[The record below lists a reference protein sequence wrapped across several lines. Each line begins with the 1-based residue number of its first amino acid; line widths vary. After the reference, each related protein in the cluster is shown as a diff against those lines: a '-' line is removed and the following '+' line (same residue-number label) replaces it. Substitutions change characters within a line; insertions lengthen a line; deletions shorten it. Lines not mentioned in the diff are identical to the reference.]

1 MANSS
6 STSAIA
12 AKLRRSRGVKKA
24 NRTPELRNTWLASY
38 GTHRHPCSTSR
49 CVHKRCSTLDRMVT
63 LHCIKLNRPIP
74 LFPCETSRKNTLSL
88 RRAYAVL
95 TPCLRLSASLMFRLL
110 SLRVSGLS
118 SSISLT
124 LSLSLSNSLS
134 LLSISLSHSLYLSLS
149 CFWHFSLSLSISL
162 SLSLKRCYTGTP
174 GHRTYDKYTR
184 TPGHQEA
191 PYLRNKSPSCNVGSP
206 RCEGG
211 SF

>member
-1 MANSS
+1 
-6 STSAIA
+6 
-12 AKLRRSRGVKKA
+12 
-24 NRTPELRNTWLASY
+24 
-38 GTHRHPCSTSR
+38 
-49 CVHKRCSTLDRMVT
+49 MVT

-124 LSLSLSNSLS
+124 PSLSLTLS
-134 LLSISLSHSLYLSLS
+134 LSISLSHSLYLSLS

-162 SLSLKRCYTGTP
+162 SLSKTLLHRHTGTPDLRQIHRDTGTP
-174 GHRTYDKYTR
+174 GGTIFTK
-184 TPGHQEA
+184 QESQ
-191 PYLRNKSPSCNVGSP
+191 LQCRESQM
-206 RCEGG
+206 
-211 SF
+211 